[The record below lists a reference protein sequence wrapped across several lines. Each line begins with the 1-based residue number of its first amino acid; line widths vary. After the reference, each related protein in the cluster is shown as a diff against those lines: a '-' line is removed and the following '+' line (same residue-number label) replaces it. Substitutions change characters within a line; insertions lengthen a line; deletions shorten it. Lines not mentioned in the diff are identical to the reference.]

1 MSPMVKL
8 PLAMEHALLGLVRQR
23 SMHAYEIHQLL
34 TQAEALGLV
43 WQIKQGQTY
52 ALLARLEEAGYVAS
66 TLEAQDAR
74 PPRKILRLTPSG
86 EAAFARWLATP
97 VRHGRD
103 FRLEFLAKLF
113 FAAQEPDSTL
123 SALLAAQR
131 AACREIIAQLNGRIA
146 AVSPDRP
153 YDRLVLQ
160 FRLGQLDATLLW
172 LDECAATLLNP
183 SPAHQIAPENLADDE
198 TPPRPVAT
206 VADSV
211 DRRSGATSQ

>member
-1 MSPMVKL
+1 MVKL
-8 PLAMEHALLGLVRQR
+8 PLAMEYALLGLVRQR
-23 SMHAYEIHQLL
+23 SMHAYEIHQML

-52 ALLARLEEAGYVAS
+52 ALLARLEDAGYLAS

-74 PPRKILRLTPSG
+74 PPRKILRLTSAG
-86 EAAFARWLATP
+86 EAAFTRWLAMP

-113 FAAQEPDSTL
+113 FAAQEPGAVLAD
-123 SALLAAQR
+123 LLEAQR
-131 AACREIIAQLNGRIA
+131 AACQELIDQLNERIA

-153 YDRLVLQ
+153 YDRLVLR

-172 LDECAATLLNP
+172 LDDCAATLLN
-183 SPAHQIAPENLADDE
+183 
-198 TPPRPVAT
+198 TPPSHP
-206 VADSV
+206 
-211 DRRSGATSQ
+211 TSPGEPTDN

>member
-23 SMHAYEIHQLL
+23 PLHAYEIHQTLM
-34 TQAEALGLV
+34 QAEALGLV
-43 WQIKQGQTY
+43 WQLKQGQTY
-52 ALLARLEEAGYVAS
+52 ALLSRLEDAGYVAS

-74 PPRKILRLTPSG
+74 PPRKVLRATPSG

-113 FAAQEPDSTL
+113 FAAQEPGPVL
-123 SALLAAQR
+123 PALLAAQR
-131 AACREIIAQLNGRIA
+131 AACQELIDQLRARIA
-146 AVSPDRP
+146 AIAPDRP

-172 LDECAATLLNP
+172 LDECANTLLPTP
-183 SPAHQIAPENLADDE
+183 SAHQTAPGE
-198 TPPRPVAT
+198 
-206 VADSV
+206 VADN
-211 DRRSGATSQ
+211 

>member
-23 SMHAYEIHQLL
+23 PMHAYEIHQLL

-52 ALLARLEEAGYVAS
+52 ALLARLEDAGYIAS

-74 PPRKILRLTPSG
+74 PPRKILRLTTTG

-113 FAAQEPDSTL
+113 FAAQEPGEVL
-123 SALLAAQR
+123 GALLEAQR
-131 AACREIIAQLNGRIA
+131 TACRELIAQLGERIA
-146 AVSPDRP
+146 ATAPDRP

-160 FRLGQLDATLLW
+160 FRLGQLDAILPW

-183 SPAHQIAPENLADDE
+183 PPAHPISPDEQADN
-198 TPPRPVAT
+198 
-206 VADSV
+206 
-211 DRRSGATSQ
+211 

>member
-23 SMHAYEIHQLL
+23 PMYAYEIHQLL

-43 WQIKQGQTY
+43 WQLKQGQTY
-52 ALLARLEEAGYVAS
+52 ALLARLEEAGYLAS

-74 PPRKILRLTPSG
+74 PPRKVLRLTPAG

-113 FAAQEPDSTL
+113 FAAQEPGAALT
-123 SALLAAQR
+123 ALLEAQR
-131 AACREIIAQLNGRIA
+131 SACRELITHLNERLA
-146 AVSPDRP
+146 AVALDRP

-160 FRLGQLDATLLW
+160 FRLGQLDATLIW
-172 LDECAATLLNP
+172 LDDCAAAL
-183 SPAHQIAPENLADDE
+183 APQ
-198 TPPRPVAT
+198 
-206 VADSV
+206 S
-211 DRRSGATSQ
+211 